1 MVKINDDLKIKKGVE
16 DQLFTKALLIK
27 FIMITAVLWIVLG
40 WFYGISFT
48 NILITSVFLTGFA
61 YVLDVYILP
70 RIGNVFALIS
80 DLVVAWA
87 VIWIVGSIFYPLANL
102 GTISLIA
109 AIIITV
115 GEMFFHPYMERKFDD
130 EHEPSREE
138 NKRQYK
144 GNLQTEF
151 AEDMDIK
158 TAAQAKEK
166 DVNMIKSEKRNE
178 NDPSREKRQYKGNLQ
193 TEFAEDM
200 DIKTAA
206 QAKEKDVNM
215 IKSEKRNKNDPSRE
229 ERQYKGNLQTEF
241 AEDMDIK
248 TAAQAKQKDVNII
261 KSKKRKVN
269 RSRRK

>member
-1 MVKINDDLKIKKGVE
+1 M
-16 DQLFTKALLIK
+16 FTKALLIK

-48 NILITSVFLTGFA
+48 TILITSLFLTAFTF
-61 YVLDVYILP
+61 VLDVYILP
-70 RIGNVFALIS
+70 RVGNVFALIS

-87 VIWIVGSIFYPLANL
+87 VIWIVGAIFSPLVNL
-102 GTISLIA
+102 TVSLIA

-130 EHEPSREE
+130 EHVEPSREE

-166 DVNMIKSEKRNE
+166 DVNM
-178 NDPSREKRQYKGNLQ
+178 L
-193 TEFAEDM
+193 
-200 DIKTAA
+200 
-206 QAKEKDVNM
+206 
-215 IKSEKRNKNDPSRE
+215 
-229 ERQYKGNLQTEF
+229 
-241 AEDMDIK
+241 
-248 TAAQAKQKDVNII
+248 

-269 RSRRK
+269 RSRRKK